1 MFSVIFTS
9 GQDVFGFIQWQNVCA
24 TQKIFTKKTHSPM
37 FNVPLISF
45 YPFIN
50 NKIFLD
56 ENGENYIMQYF
67 IKAK

>member
-1 MFSVIFTS
+1 M
-9 GQDVFGFIQWQNVCA
+9 
-24 TQKIFTKKTHSPM
+24 HSPM

-56 ENGENYIMQYF
+56 ENDENYIMQYF
-67 IKAK
+67 IKAKWNRNISTF